1 MSETWVWNEQLNF
14 DGNYSFDNISFTSN
28 DKSYTRIKIFTSALM
43 KMFYDDDTVYNLE
56 VNTWENEAYRT
67 ITFSNAP
74 TGDLLTLLQANAV
87 KQSAGG
93 GIGLKNLSSYNQDLS
108 VPRKK
113 DVDAKQDKITVNG
126 IVQGDGDGN
135 LSAVETVNADLL
147 DLNPTAV
154 GLGNVDNVKQYSA
167 SNPPPYPVTSVNGK
181 TGDVAISALPI
192 VTTADNGKFLRVVNG
207 AWAADTVPSAGGVAF

>member
-1 MSETWVWNEQLNF
+1 MSETWVWNEQPYF
-14 DGNYSFDNISFTSN
+14 DGNYNFDNISFTSN
-28 DKSYTRIKIFTSALM
+28 DKLYTSIKIYIGALM
-43 KMFYDDDTVYNLE
+43 KMYYDDDRAYNLE
-56 VNTWENEAYRT
+56 VNTWYNEAYRT
-67 ITFSNAP
+67 ITFSTEP
-74 TGDLLTLLQANAV
+74 TANQQTHIQPNPV
-87 KQSAGG
+87 KQSPGG

-126 IVQGDGDGN
+126 IVQGDGAGN

-147 DLNPTAV
+147 DLNPAAV

-181 TGDVAISALPI
+181 TGAVTISSLPT
-192 VTTADNGKFLRVVNG
+192 VTTTDNGKFLRVVNG
-207 AWAADTVPSAGGVAF
+207 VWEADTVPSAGGVAF